1 MKLLKLINPLLT
13 IFIERIIMNN
23 TIGDAAGK
31 IWEYLD
37 NNEPTSVS
45 KVTKE
50 TGLSRND
57 VQRAIGWLA
66 KEDKL
71 NFEMDGRTELLSL
84 K

>member
-1 MKLLKLINPLLT
+1 MS
-13 IFIERIIMNN
+13 N

-31 IWEYLD
+31 IWDYLD
-37 NNEPTSVS
+37 KNGATSVT
-45 KVTKE
+45 KVTNE
-50 TGLSRND
+50 TGLSRNE

-71 NFEMDGRTELLSL
+71 DFEMEGRTELLSL

>member
-1 MKLLKLINPLLT
+1 MSD
-13 IFIERIIMNN
+13 
-23 TIGDAAGK
+23 TIGAAAGA

-37 NNEPTSVS
+37 ENGATSVS

-50 TGLSRND
+50 TGISKNE

-66 KEDKL
+66 KEGKL
-71 NFEMDGRTELLSL
+71 NFEMDKRTELLSL

>member
-1 MKLLKLINPLLT
+1 MSD
-13 IFIERIIMNN
+13 

-37 NNEPTSVS
+37 KNGATSVS

-50 TGLSRND
+50 TGVSKND
-57 VQRAIGWLA
+57 AQRAIGWLA

-71 NFEMDGRTELLSL
+71 NFEMDKRTELLSL

>member
-1 MKLLKLINPLLT
+1 MS
-13 IFIERIIMNN
+13 E
-23 TIGDAAGK
+23 TIGNAAGK

-37 NNEPTSVS
+37 ENGATSVS

-50 TGLSRND
+50 TAIAKND

-66 KEDKL
+66 KEGKL
-71 NFEMDGRTELLSL
+71 NFVMEGRTELLSL

>member
-1 MKLLKLINPLLT
+1 MS
-13 IFIERIIMNN
+13 E
-23 TIGDAAGK
+23 TIGAAAGK

-37 NNEPTSVS
+37 TNGATSVT

-50 TGLSRND
+50 TELNRND

-66 KEDKL
+66 KEGKL
-71 NFEMDGRTELLSL
+71 NFEMEGRTELLSL

>member
-1 MKLLKLINPLLT
+1 MP
-13 IFIERIIMNN
+13 N
-23 TIGDAAGK
+23 TTGNAAGK
-31 IWEYLD
+31 IWEYL
-37 NNEPTSVS
+37 NKHSATSVS

-50 TGLSRND
+50 TGLSKNE

-71 NFEMDGRTELLSL
+71 NFEMEGRTELLSL

>member
-1 MKLLKLINPLLT
+1 MAD
-13 IFIERIIMNN
+13 
-23 TIGDAAGK
+23 TIGGAAGK
-31 IWEYLD
+31 IWEYL
-37 NNEPTSVS
+37 NNKDATSVS

-50 TGLSRND
+50 TGLSKNE

-71 NFEMDGRTELLSL
+71 NIETEGRTELLSL